1 MATNI
6 GPKIGI
12 DGEAEFRKQ
21 LNLINTQLTTLGTEM
36 KKVTSEFGENSNS
49 QDALIAKNKV
59 LNASIEKQEEQLE
72 AVSEALKTAKEKF
85 GDNSTEVQKW
95 QQVVNRSETQLNQ
108 FKSELS
114 KNEQQLS
121 EMETG
126 LRDAKTGLSKMG
138 DEASKTSGDLK
149 KASGGLDDL
158 KEALSEAKGALAG
171 GAVVVG
177 LKEIGDAISSVVEE
191 TREYRRIM
199 ASLESSSEAAGY
211 SAEQTSESFTQLYG
225 ILGDEQTAATTTANL
240 QAIGLEQSKLTDVTY
255 AAIGAWARYGD
266 SIPIDGLA
274 ESINETIKAG
284 QVTGTF
290 ADVLNWAGTNEDSF
304 NEKLAAA
311 RTESERTNI
320 VLEELA
326 SQGLT
331 NAGKAWEDNNKN
343 LVEGQK
349 ATARYKDALA
359 EIGETLEPVKTTVTN
374 MFSTLL
380 EEVGDFFDF
389 LIENKEIVTPIITG
403 IGVALLTWG
412 VATMIQGLVSVLG
425 TLKTAILGI
434 NTAMLANPFVLV
446 ASLIAGLVT
455 ALITLWNTSEGF
467 RNSVLAVWE
476 TIKNGIGTAVDAI
489 TGFFES
495 LWNDTVDRWNE
506 TKEAVL
512 AIWEAI
518 KVFFTGI
525 LETIINI
532 FTSIKTFISNTIT
545 NIKDTVIQVFSNIV
559 GGVKEK
565 VVDIKNTI
573 VTGFNEAID
582 FIKSLPKKAIGWGKD
597 FVQGLIDGI
606 KSKFGGI
613 VDSVKG
619 IGGKIKEFL
628 HFSRPD
634 KGPLREYEKWMP
646 DFMKGLAKGI
656 RNNEPMV
663 ISAAASLADNM
674 AKALNMSNNVAYT
687 TVNDSIINLNSN
699 IVLDG
704 KIVGRVAEK
713 YISSNQKSVQRMKG
727 VII

>member
-49 QDALIAKNKV
+49 QDALAAKNKV
-59 LNASIEKQEEQLE
+59 LTASIEKQEEQLE

-108 FKSELS
+108 FKNELS

-177 LKEIGDAISSVVEE
+177 LKEMGDAISSVVEE

-359 EIGETLEPVKTTVTN
+359 EIGKTLEPVKTAVTN
-374 MFSTLL
+374 IFSTLL
-380 EEVGDFFDF
+380 EGVGEFFNF
-389 LIENKEIVTPIITG
+389 LMENKEIVIPIITG
-403 IGVALLTWG
+403 IGTALLTWG
-412 VATMIQGLVSVLG
+412 VATMIQGVVSVLG

-434 NTAMLANPFVLV
+434 NAAMLANPFVLV

-455 ALITLWNTSEGF
+455 ALITLWNTSEEF
-467 RNSVLAVWE
+467 RDGVIAVWE
-476 TIKNGIGTAVDAI
+476 AVKNGIGAAVGAVI
-489 TGFFES
+489 GFFQS
-495 LWNDTVDRWNE
+495 LWDSVS
-506 TKEAVL
+506 
-512 AIWEAI
+512 
-518 KVFFTGI
+518 
-525 LETIINI
+525 NI
-532 FTSIKTFISNTIT
+532 FTTIKTFISETVT
-545 NIKDTVIQVFSNIV
+545 NIKDTAIQVFSNIV
-559 GGVKEK
+559 GGIKGK
-565 VVDIKNTI
+565 VVNIKDTI

-582 FIKSLPKKAIGWGKD
+582 FIKSLPKKAIEWGKD

-606 KSKFGGI
+606 KSKITGI
-613 VDSVKG
+613 VDSVKD
-619 IGGKIKEFL
+619 IGSKIKEFL

-656 RNNEPMV
+656 RSNESMV

-674 AKALNMSNNVAYT
+674 TKALNMSNNVAYT
-687 TVNDSIINLNSN
+687 TVNDSTINLNSN

>member
-49 QDALIAKNKV
+49 QDALVAKNKV
-59 LNASIEKQEEQLE
+59 LTASIEKQEEQLE
-72 AVSEALKTAKEKF
+72 AVSEALKKAKEKF

-108 FKSELS
+108 FKNELS

-149 KASGGLDDL
+149 KASRGLDDL

-199 ASLESSSEAAGY
+199 ASLESSSETAGY

-412 VATMIQGLVSVLG
+412 VATMIQGLVSILG

-446 ASLIAGLVT
+446 ASLIAGLVA

-467 RNSVLAVWE
+467 RNSVIAVWE
-476 TIKNGIGTAVDAI
+476 AVKNEIGAAVGAVI
-489 TGFFES
+489 GFFQS
-495 LWNDTVDRWNE
+495 LWDSVS
-506 TKEAVL
+506 
-512 AIWEAI
+512 
-518 KVFFTGI
+518 
-525 LETIINI
+525 NI
-532 FTSIKTFISNTIT
+532 FTTIKTFISETVT
-545 NIKDTVIQVFSNIV
+545 NIKDTSLQVFSNIV
-559 GGVKEK
+559 GGIKGK
-565 VVDIKNTI
+565 VANIKDTI

-582 FIKSLPKKAIGWGKD
+582 FIKSLPQKAIEWGKD

-634 KGPLREYEKWMP
+634 MGPLREYEKWMP

-656 RNNEPMV
+656 RNNESMV

>member
-49 QDALIAKNKV
+49 QDALVVKNKV
-59 LNASIEKQEEQLE
+59 LTASIEKQEEQLE
-72 AVSEALKTAKEKF
+72 AVSEALKKAKEKF

-108 FKSELS
+108 FKNELS

-138 DEASKTSGDLK
+138 DEASETSGDLK

-177 LKEIGDAISSVVEE
+177 LKEMGDAISSVVEE

-211 SAEQTSESFTQLYG
+211 SAEQTSKSFEQLYG
-225 ILGDEQTAATTTANL
+225 VLGDEQTAATTTANL

-389 LIENKEIVTPIITG
+389 LIENKEIVIPIITG

-412 VATMIQGLVSVLG
+412 VATMIQGLVSILG

-455 ALITLWNTSEGF
+455 ALITLWNTSEEF
-467 RNSVLAVWE
+467 RDGVIAVWE
-476 TIKNGIGTAVDAI
+476 AVKNGIGAAVGAAI
-489 TGFFES
+489 GFFQS
-495 LWNDTVDRWNE
+495 LWDSVS
-506 TKEAVL
+506 
-512 AIWEAI
+512 
-518 KVFFTGI
+518 
-525 LETIINI
+525 NI
-532 FTSIKTFISNTIT
+532 FTTIKTFISETVT
-545 NIKDTVIQVFSNIV
+545 NIKDTAIQVFSNIV
-559 GGVKEK
+559 GGIKGK
-565 VVDIKNTI
+565 VANIKDTI

-582 FIKSLPKKAIGWGKD
+582 FIKSLPKKAIEWGKD

-656 RNNEPMV
+656 RSNESVV

-687 TVNDSIINLNSN
+687 TVNDSTINLNSN

>member
-59 LNASIEKQEEQLE
+59 LTASIEKQEKQLE
-72 AVSEALKTAKEKF
+72 AVSEALKAAKEKF

-108 FKSELS
+108 FKNELS

-126 LRDAKTGLSKMG
+126 LRDTKTGLSKMG
-138 DEASKTSGDLK
+138 DEAAKTSGDLK

-158 KEALSEAKGALAG
+158 KAALLEAKGALAG
-171 GAVVVG
+171 GAVVLG

-211 SAEQTSESFTQLYG
+211 SAEQTSESFEQLYG
-225 ILGDEQTAATTTANL
+225 VLGDEQTAATTTANL
-240 QAIGLEQSKLTDVTY
+240 QALGLEQSKLTDVTY

-311 RTESERTNI
+311 RNESERTNI

-331 NAGKAWEDNNKN
+331 NAGKAWESNNKN

-359 EIGETLEPVKTTVTN
+359 EIGETLEPAKTAVTN
-374 MFSTLL
+374 IFSTLL
-380 EEVGDFFDF
+380 EGVGEFFNF
-389 LIENKEIVTPIITG
+389 LMENKEIVIPIITG
-403 IGVALLTWG
+403 IGAALLTWG
-412 VATMIQGLVSVLG
+412 VATMIQGVVSVLG

-434 NTAMLANPFVLV
+434 NAAMLANPFVLV

-455 ALITLWNTSEGF
+455 ALITLWNTSEEF
-467 RNSVLAVWE
+467 RDGVIAVWE
-476 TIKNGIGTAVDAI
+476 AVKNGIGAAVSAVI
-489 TGFFES
+489 GFFQS
-495 LWNDTVDRWNE
+495 LWDSVS
-506 TKEAVL
+506 
-512 AIWEAI
+512 
-518 KVFFTGI
+518 
-525 LETIINI
+525 NI
-532 FTSIKTFISNTIT
+532 FTTIKTFISETVT
-545 NIKDTVIQVFSNIV
+545 NIKDAAIQVFSNIV
-559 GGVKEK
+559 GGIKGK
-565 VVDIKNTI
+565 VVNIKDTI
-573 VTGFNEAID
+573 VTGFNEAIN
-582 FIKSLPKKAIGWGKD
+582 FIKSLPKKAIEWGKD

-606 KSKFGGI
+606 KSKITGI
-613 VDSVKG
+613 IDSVKD
-619 IGGKIKEFL
+619 IGNKIKEFL

-656 RNNEPMV
+656 RSNESMV

-687 TVNDSIINLNSN
+687 SVNDSTINLNSN